1 MIQDKGSF
9 ITSFGDEID
18 FTPGYLDYI
27 QKTIGLPVQPSPD
40 YLNASINAAGGHEN
54 LDYVEVNKKLNYS
67 RKKLSLS
74 GYAARVARVYQFL
87 DLLGNTQNEKKFV
100 NHLDIGCGFGIQP
113 RILRALGVV
122 ESTTGIDVYDR
133 CTSLDEALLK
143 KQHKRFR
150 RLKRMEFF
158 RNIFE
163 KKDPHLRSNFTRAII
178 EKFLDPLSPRHRYKN
193 QVGWM
198 PDTDFYNLKFVQPP
212 KLDRFIQGDV
222 FKLDEKFDLIT
233 TFTSFEWFEAKSIFK
248 HVSNILNEGGIF
260 YIWVS
265 NWWSD
270 TNVTRLA
277 GHFPFACQRMQK
289 SDYFRYLDECLPE
302 NAEAMKVGY
311 NWFDPSHPT
320 LSDYIEIGYEN
331 GLIALDSREYS
342 RPDPYGMHSGI
353 SPIGHV
359 QLDGK
364 VMDQVLTEIHRFNPN
379 IRLSDL
385 LPFSHAIVF
394 KKINKNIKLDSN
406 EIAKATESVNFL
418 YEPKGPISNKIKEIG
433 KKIHKNL
440 MK

>member
-158 RNIFE
+158 YY
-163 KKDPHLRSNFTRAII
+163 T
-178 EKFLDPLSPRHRYKN
+178 
-193 QVGWM
+193 Q
-198 PDTDFYNLKFVQPP
+198 
-212 KLDRFIQGDV
+212 
-222 FKLDEKFDLIT
+222 
-233 TFTSFEWFEAKSIFK
+233 
-248 HVSNILNEGGIF
+248 
-260 YIWVS
+260 
-265 NWWSD
+265 
-270 TNVTRLA
+270 
-277 GHFPFACQRMQK
+277 
-289 SDYFRYLDECLPE
+289 
-302 NAEAMKVGY
+302 
-311 NWFDPSHPT
+311 
-320 LSDYIEIGYEN
+320 
-331 GLIALDSREYS
+331 
-342 RPDPYGMHSGI
+342 
-353 SPIGHV
+353 
-359 QLDGK
+359 
-364 VMDQVLTEIHRFNPN
+364 
-379 IRLSDL
+379 
-385 LPFSHAIVF
+385 
-394 KKINKNIKLDSN
+394 
-406 EIAKATESVNFL
+406 
-418 YEPKGPISNKIKEIG
+418 
-433 KKIHKNL
+433 
-440 MK
+440 